1 MNVVVSMIKLLLIVP
16 VLVLALAIDTIAQPL
31 KPGEWRTYTAMT
43 NISDIA
49 VTADSQIVW
58 VATQGGVY
66 RVPMKQVTSANVQSL
81 RNSEGLSTNEITAI
95 ALGKDNTLY
104 IGNSTGGLDIYH
116 PLSGKVENVTDISL
130 SSQFTRKQI
139 NKILASDSELYIATG
154 FGLSIYNTSRGFF
167 AETVTRFGSQVDQ
180 DTVFDCT
187 LFSDTIFTVLNSAL
201 AFAPRNS
208 PALSAPFSWR
218 TINTPSN
225 IDLHAVAAFKSK
237 IIVGSLQGLFVRLG
251 DSLRSIPL
259 SDSISVVKM
268 LVKDDSLYILDS
280 RGGNRIIVTAD
291 LVNFR
296 YEQLSKTS
304 TQVKV
309 TSFAITSD
317 HSRVTGFSAGGITI
331 ESALTPT
338 NGFAPDGPL
347 TNDINDLHFAQKLGT
362 LFTVYGSEGMTGFDP
377 SNSVWS
383 PYRGKGIQLP
393 DAGYT
398 KVYYDTVRSLL
409 WLSSFGGGVY
419 SVSLSPFKV
428 THFGVSEGISS
439 VDGGEFIVAGAGQ
452 LDNKGNF
459 IVSVWAFD
467 GKGIA
472 KTSDAKTFTG
482 LQLNP
487 PDNLYRPF
495 GVVAQDLDNYYYAGT
510 INKEQP
516 SPYGVI
522 AYLPDGSTY
531 PLAGGTGRFLANQAV
546 DAMLVDQDN
555 GLWCGTTVGVEIVS
569 HSHDFNTG
577 ALQFR
582 TRKLP
587 FLDQQIVHSMT
598 VDGIGN
604 KWVGTEDGVFVVSA
618 DGTDSLAHFT
628 KANSPLINNVVNTIA
643 IDYSTGEAYFGT
655 PKGISR
661 TSSIFKQGNPDYKKI
676 SIFPN
681 PLIQQGNSAVSVTIN
696 GLVQGSTLKVFT
708 PAGRLV
714 STIDASQLGGSV
726 QWNARDENGM
736 LLPSGVY
743 VVSANAPTAVESGQT
758 KFVLVRK

>member
-1 MNVVVSMIKLLLIVP
+1 MIKILLIVP
-16 VLVLALAIDTIAQPL
+16 ILVLALAVSTIAQPL

-49 VTADSQIVW
+49 VTTDSQIVW

-66 RVPMKQVTSANVQSL
+66 RVPLQQISGATVQSL
-81 RNSEGLSTNEITAI
+81 RNSEGLSANEVTAI
-95 ALGKDNTLY
+95 ALGYDNTLY
-104 IGNSTGGLDIYH
+104 VGNSTGGLDIYH
-116 PLSGKVENVTDISL
+116 PSTGKVENVADISL
-130 SSQFTRKQI
+130 STQFTRKQI

-154 FGLSIYNTSRGFF
+154 FGLSIYNTRRGFF
-167 AETVTRFGSQVDQ
+167 AETVTRFGSHIDQ
-180 DTVFDCT
+180 DTVFDCA
-187 LFSDTIFTVLNSAL
+187 LFSDTIFSVLNSAL
-201 AFAPRNS
+201 AFAPRNA
-208 PALSAPFSWR
+208 PALSAPFSWK
-218 TINTPSN
+218 TINAAKN

-237 IIVGSLQGLFVRLG
+237 IVVGSLQGLFLRVG

-291 LVNFR
+291 LINFR
-296 YEQLSKTS
+296 YEQLRKTS
-304 TQVKV
+304 SQATVS
-309 TSFAITSD
+309 SFAITKD
-317 HSRVTGFSAGGITI
+317 HSRISGFTAGGITV
-331 ESALTPT
+331 ESSLTPI

-347 TNDINDLHFAQKLGT
+347 TNDINDLHFAQQRAT
-362 LFTVYGSEGMTGFDP
+362 LFTVYGSEGMTAFDP
-377 SNSVWS
+377 SNSTWT
-383 PYRGKGIQLP
+383 PYRGRGIQLP

-409 WLSSFGGGVY
+409 WLSSFGGGVF
-419 SVSLSPFKV
+419 SVKLSPFTV
-428 THFGVSEGISS
+428 THYGVSEGISS
-439 VDGGEFIVAGAGQ
+439 VDGGEFIVSGAGQ

-472 KTSDAKTFTG
+472 RTSDAKTFTG

-495 GVVAQDLDNYYYAGT
+495 GVIAQDLDNYYYAGT

-531 PLAGGTGRFLANQAV
+531 PLAGGTGRFLAHQGV

-555 GLWCGTTVGVEIVS
+555 GLWCGTSVGVEIVS
-569 HSHDFNTG
+569 HTHDFNTG
-577 ALQFR
+577 LLQFR

-587 FLDQQIVHSMT
+587 FLDQQIVHAMT

-628 KANSPLINNVVNTIA
+628 KANSPLINNYVNTIA

-661 TSSIFKQGNPDYKKI
+661 TSSIFKQGSADYKKI
-676 SIFPN
+676 SLFPN
-681 PLIQQGNSAVSVTIN
+681 PLIQQGSSEVSVTIN

-714 STIDASQLGGSV
+714 STIDATQLGGNV
-726 QWNARDENGM
+726 RWNARDENGQ

-743 VVSANAPTAVESGQT
+743 VVSADAPTAVESGQT